1 MKVWEIHY
9 WLNTT
14 NPPSPLAYEL
24 RNCARRIP
32 LHKLNQEMTGRAGA
46 TTTINCCSTPSSSSL
61 VTGGSKEVV
70 AVAVKLASCTK
81 PRSRRLRRCQRRDW
95 MPTECVA
102 FKPASHSYDVAY
114 PLLGTLQPGTDN
126 SCELNWKFSKENAN
140 PMTCPPQV
148 GTCVDPW
155 IQ

>member
-14 NPPSPLAYEL
+14 YPPSPLAYEL
-24 RNCARRIP
+24 RKCARRIP

-46 TTTINCCSTPSSSSL
+46 TTTINCCSTPSSSSSL
-61 VTGGSKEVV
+61 VAGGSKEVV
-70 AVAVKLASCTK
+70 AAAAVKLASCTK

-102 FKPASHSYDVAY
+102 FKPSHSYDVAY
-114 PLLGTLQPGTDN
+114 PPLLGTLQPGTDN
-126 SCELNWKFSKENAN
+126 SCELDWKFPRK
-140 PMTCPPQV
+140 MQ
-148 GTCVDPW
+148 
-155 IQ
+155 IR